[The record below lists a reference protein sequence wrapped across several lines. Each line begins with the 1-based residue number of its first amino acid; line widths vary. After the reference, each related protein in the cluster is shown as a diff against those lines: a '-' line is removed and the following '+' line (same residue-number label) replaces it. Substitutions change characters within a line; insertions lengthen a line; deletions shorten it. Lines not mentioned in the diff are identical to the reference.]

1 MARPSPARAHPRM
14 VSGPAAISASLL
26 GTRMSQFSGSDD
38 NETTRTN
45 TWRRRSRPRTRR
57 RRRPTAD
64 RRPRRHHHPHPRAAH
79 PRALLS
85 ATAAIVATPITR
97 RAGHQTG
104 DRTNADRTNA
114 IPTATSGF
122 ANKNLPIMSAL
133 SRFTTNRRHVSR
145 PQPAGPFR
153 RCGSSGTHV
162 FRFLWGCVKS
172 VRRTA
177 VGEVGGGYTD
187 PQATYGR
194 GGVPVSLL
202 VGSEPEKRD

>member
-1 MARPSPARAHPRM
+1 MGVYGQRPHRPCPLAGRGLQAGLPPGVTLIEGTSTRPMARPSPARAHPRM
-14 VSGPAAISASLL
+14 VSGPAEISASLL
-26 GTRMSQFSGSDD
+26 GTRMSQLSGSDD

-153 RCGSSGTHV
+153 RGGSSGTQ
-162 FRFLWGCVKS
+162 C
-172 VRRTA
+172 
-177 VGEVGGGYTD
+177 
-187 PQATYGR
+187 
-194 GGVPVSLL
+194 VSLSY
-202 VGSEPEKRD
+202 GAA